1 MTDSKGTQVLQ
12 KLNGGN
18 KAEEA
23 KKKPTTLKEWF
34 AEPEF
39 RSKIMS
45 ALPKVINPEAF
56 LTNAYNIYVSNKK
69 LQECTVF
76 SFLESLMDA
85 AKVGLM
91 PNSPLGECF
100 IIPYRV
106 KGVMV
111 AKFQM
116 GYPGHTT
123 LAYNTK
129 MYENIYGHAIYE
141 NDEWDYC
148 YGYNKH
154 LNHIP
159 NTKGHEGKKPIFWYG
174 VYHLLNGGGDF
185 VIWSYDRMMEHR
197 DKHSK
202 SYRSAKKGGYQ
213 KEATWETDEEFMG
226 IKTMVI
232 QVLKLGPKSTEMV
245 YALST
250 EPGAEG
256 LGDRFKGTGL
266 DAMSDMAVSDEGV
279 VEAEVE
285 EEPELRKGEPRLKKE
300 DPIVI
305 NKRTGEVANDITE
318 KEKEEIER
326 AVNEGE
332 EAPLF
337 KEKGSKGSKGED
349 FIGG

>member
-1 MTDSKGTQVLQ
+1 MTDIKGKSVMK
-12 KLNGGN
+12 KLNGGS
-18 KAEEA
+18 EVGEA
-23 KKKPTTLKEWF
+23 KKPHTLKEWF
-34 AEPEF
+34 AQPEF
-39 RSKIMS
+39 RSKIVS

-141 NDEWDYC
+141 GDEWDYC

-159 NTKGHEGKKPIFWYG
+159 NTKGNKGKKPIFWYG

-197 DKHSK
+197 NKYSK
-202 SYRSAKKGGYQ
+202 SYISAKKGGYQ
-213 KEATWETDEEFMG
+213 AEATWETDEEFMG

-250 EPGAEG
+250 EPGAG
-256 LGDRFKGTGL
+256 VLRDRFKDTGL
-266 DAMSDMAVSDEGV
+266 EAMSDMAVSDEGV
-279 VEAEVE
+279 VEGEVVT
-285 EEPELRKGEPRLKKE
+285 EPETKE
-300 DPIVI
+300 ETPVKV
-305 NKRTGEVANDITE
+305 NKQTGEVTNDITE
-318 KEKEEIER
+318 KEKEEIEK
-326 AVNEGE
+326 AVNKKEG
-332 EAPLF
+332 
-337 KEKGSKGSKGED
+337 KVSKGSDFVNEEDKGMTGRE
-349 FIGG
+349 G

>member
-1 MTDSKGTQVLQ
+1 MTDVNGNSVLG
-12 KLNGGN
+12 KLNGKN
-18 KAEEA
+18 EVDQV
-23 KKKPTTLKEWF
+23 KKKPQTLKEWF

-39 RSKIMS
+39 KAKIIT
-45 ALPKVINPEAF
+45 ALPKVINSDAF
-56 LTNAYNIYVSNKK
+56 ITNAYNIYLSNKK
-69 LQECTVF
+69 LQECTIG
-76 SFLESLMDA
+76 SFLNSLMDA

-91 PNSPLGECF
+91 PNSPLGTCF
-100 IIPYRV
+100 ILPYRV
-106 KGVMV
+106 KGVMT
-111 AKFQM
+111 AQFQM

-141 NDEWDYC
+141 GDEWDYS

-159 NTKGHEGKKPIFWYG
+159 NIKGHGNAKPIFWYG
-174 VYHLLNGGGDF
+174 VYRLLNGGGDF

-197 DKHSK
+197 NEYSK
-202 SYRSAKKGGYQ
+202 SYISAKKGGYT
-213 KEATWETDEEFMG
+213 KDATWETDEEFMG

-256 LGDRFKGTGL
+256 LRDRFKDTGL

-285 EEPELRKGEPRLKKE
+285 EEPDTKKE
-300 DPIVI
+300 DPVVI
-305 NKRTGEVANDITE
+305 NKQTGEVLNNITA

-326 AVNEGE
+326 AVNKAGE
-332 EAPLF
+332 EPLF
-337 KEKGSKGSKGED
+337 KNKTRKVSQGGD
-349 FIGG
+349 FIGH

>member
-1 MTDSKGTQVLQ
+1 MTDKKGTQVLN
-12 KLNGGN
+12 KLNGEN
-18 KAEEA
+18 EVDQA

-39 RSKIMS
+39 KAKIIS

-69 LQECTVF
+69 LQECTVY

-91 PNSPLGECF
+91 PNSPLGRCF

-106 KGVMV
+106 RGVMT

-129 MYENIYGHAIYE
+129 LYKSIYGHAIYPD
-141 NDEWDYC
+141 DEWSYS
-148 YGYNKH
+148 YGFDKH
-154 LNHIP
+154 LNHTP
-159 NTKGHEGKKPIFWYG
+159 SEKDPGKTKPIYWYG
-174 VYHLLNGGGDF
+174 VYKLLNGGGDF
-185 VIWSYDRMMEHR
+185 VIWSYERMMAHR
-197 DKHSK
+197 NKHSK
-202 SYRSAKKGGYQ
+202 SYQAAKYKN
-213 KEATWETDEEFMG
+213 EATWETDEEFMG

-256 LGDRFKGTGL
+256 LRDRFKNTGL
-266 DAMSDMAVSDEGV
+266 DAMSDISVEDGEV
-279 VEAEVE
+279 VKEK
-285 EEPELRKGEPRLKKE
+285 EEPVE
-300 DPIVI
+300 V
-305 NKRTGEVANDITE
+305 NKQTGEVKNDITE
-318 KEKEEIER
+318 KEKEEIEK

-332 EAPLF
+332 KKEETLF
-337 KEKGSKGSKGED
+337 KGKESKVSKGED
-349 FIGG
+349 FIGR

>member
-1 MTDSKGTQVLQ
+1 MTDKAGTGLMS
-12 KLNGGN
+12 KLNGKN
-18 KAEEA
+18 EVSEA
-23 KKKPTTLKEWF
+23 KKPTTLKEWF
-34 AEPEF
+34 QEPEF

-91 PNSPLGECF
+91 PNTPLGRCF
-100 IIPYRV
+100 ILPYRV
-106 KGVMV
+106 KGVMT

-116 GYPGHTT
+116 GYPGHIH
-123 LAYNTK
+123 LATNTK
-129 MYENIYGHAIYE
+129 EYESIYGHAVYPE
-141 NDEWDYC
+141 DEFEYC
-148 YGYNKH
+148 YGYNKRLVH
-154 LNHIP
+154 VP
-159 NTKGHEGKKPIFWYG
+159 SPDEEGKSNPIFWYG
-174 VYHLLNGGGDF
+174 VYKLKNGGGDF
-185 VIWSYDRMMEHR
+185 VVWSYKRMMAHR

-202 SYRSAKKGGYQ
+202 SYGSAKKGGYSA
-213 KEATWETDEEFMG
+213 EATWETDEEFMG

-250 EPGAEG
+250 EPGSGG
-256 LGDRFKGTGL
+256 LRDRFKDTGL
-266 DAMSDMAVSDEGV
+266 EAMSDMAVSDEGV
-279 VEAEVE
+279 VEAEIE
-285 EEPELRKGEPRLKKE
+285 GEPVK
-300 DPIVI
+300 V
-305 NKRTGEVANDITE
+305 NKQTGEVANDITE

-332 EAPLF
+332 KATLF
-337 KEKGSKGSKGED
+337 KEKRNKVSKGED
-349 FIGG
+349 FIGH

>member
-1 MTDSKGTQVLQ
+1 MTDIKGNKVLQ

-18 KAEEA
+18 EVGEV

-39 RSKIMS
+39 KSKIIS
-45 ALPKVINPEAF
+45 ALPKFINPEAF

-91 PNSPLGECF
+91 PNTPLGRCF

-106 KGVMV
+106 KGVMT

-116 GYPGHTT
+116 GYPGHIH
-123 LAYNTK
+123 LGHNTEL
-129 MYENIYGHAIYE
+129 YEGIYGHAVYPE
-141 NDEWDYC
+141 DEFDYC

-154 LNHIP
+154 LHHIP
-159 NTKGHEGKKPIFWYG
+159 NPDEQGKSKPTFWYG
-174 VYHLLNGGGDF
+174 VYKLKNGGGDF
-185 VIWSYDRMMEHR
+185 VVWSYKRMMAHR

-202 SYRSAKKGGYQ
+202 SYKSAKKGGYQ
-213 KEATWETDEEFMG
+213 AEATWETDEEFMG

-232 QVLKLGPKSTEMV
+232 QVLKLGPKSTEMI

-256 LGDRFKGTGL
+256 LRDRFKDTGL
-266 DAMSDMAVSDEGV
+266 DAMSDMAVSDDGVIEEGKVIEDEPV
-279 VEAEVE
+279 VVN
-285 EEPELRKGEPRLKKE
+285 KK
-300 DPIVI
+300 
-305 NKRTGEVANDITE
+305 TGEVANDITE
-318 KEKEEIER
+318 KEKEEVER
-326 AVNEGE
+326 AVNKGE
-332 EAPLF
+332 EATLS
-337 KEKGSKGSKGED
+337 KEKKGKISKGED
-349 FIGG
+349 FVGH

>member
-1 MTDSKGTQVLQ
+1 MTDIKGKGLMK
-12 KLNGGN
+12 KLNGKN
-18 KAEEA
+18 EVVEA

-91 PNSPLGECF
+91 PNSPLGTCF

-141 NDEWDYC
+141 RDEWDYC

-159 NTKGHEGKKPIFWYG
+159 NIAGHGDRKPIFWYG
-174 VYHLLNGGGDF
+174 VYRLLNGGGDF

-197 DKHSK
+197 DQHSK
-202 SYRSAKKGGYQ
+202 SYNSAKKGGYSA
-213 KEATWETDEEFMG
+213 EATWETDLEFMG
-226 IKTMVI
+226 VKTMVI

-245 YALST
+245 HALST

-256 LGDRFKGTGL
+256 LRNRFKDTGL
-266 DAMSDMAVSDEGV
+266 EAMSDMSVSNEGV
-279 VEAEVE
+279 VEAEIE
-285 EEPELRKGEPRLKKE
+285 EEPGVKKE
-300 DPIVI
+300 DPVVI
-305 NKRTGEVANDITE
+305 NKQTGEVVNDITA

-326 AVNEGE
+326 AVNKAE
-332 EAPLF
+332 EAEEATLF
-337 KEKGSKGSKGED
+337 KEKGSNISKGED
-349 FIGG
+349 FVGR